1 MLNKKLK
8 VSGNLKKEHE
18 VHVGETSIDKW
29 IKIFEIYDHR
39 SVATDKKN
47 E

>member
-18 VHVGETSIDKW
+18 VGETSIDKW